1 MGIYR
6 KQPKTT
12 KNDMMSLL
20 KKRAT
25 FFKFALEKFGFAHIY
40 NNMITNFSNIG
51 ENYGKENRK
60 NQSSNRQR
68 DWAKNESLSVRDD
81 ISRENFKRYAHENHG
96 LDIIALCGWV
106 GAIFVMIAPFFNL
119 VIWCV
124 LAILGLS
131 FLTIQAIKNR
141 VNNLIFLN
149 ISSIIILLIRLF
161 KEIL

>member
-1 MGIYR
+1 MEMRNRSG
-6 KQPKTT
+6 
-12 KNDMMSLL
+12 
-20 KKRAT
+20 KKGGMNFILMLDNIVNSCIIR
-25 FFKFALEKFGFAHIY
+25 
-40 NNMITNFSNIG
+40 NMFNFSNIG

-81 ISRENFKRYAHENHG
+81 FVRENEQRYAHENHG
-96 LDIIALCGWV
+96 VDIVALCGWV
-106 GAIFVMIAPFFNL
+106 GAIFLMIAPFFNL

-124 LAILGLS
+124 LAIFGLS
-131 FLTIQAIKNR
+131 LLTIQAIKNR

-161 KEIL
+161 KETL

>member
-1 MGIYR
+1 MNFILMLDNIVNSCIIR
-6 KQPKTT
+6 
-12 KNDMMSLL
+12 
-20 KKRAT
+20 
-25 FFKFALEKFGFAHIY
+25 
-40 NNMITNFSNIG
+40 NMFNFSNIG

-81 ISRENFKRYAHENHG
+81 FVRENEQRYAHENHG
-96 LDIIALCGWV
+96 VDIVALCGWV
-106 GAIFVMIAPFFNL
+106 GAIFLMIAPFFNL

-124 LAILGLS
+124 LAIFGLS
-131 FLTIQAIKNR
+131 LLTIQAIKNR

-161 KEIL
+161 KETL

>member
-1 MGIYR
+1 MKLR
-6 KQPKTT
+6 NTT
-12 KNDMMSLL
+12 G
-20 KKRAT
+20 KKVGMNFILMLDNIVNSCIIR
-25 FFKFALEKFGFAHIY
+25 
-40 NNMITNFSNIG
+40 NMFNFSNIG

-81 ISRENFKRYAHENHG
+81 FVRENEQRYAHENHG
-96 LDIIALCGWV
+96 VDIVALCGWV
-106 GAIFVMIAPFFNL
+106 GAIFLMIAPFFNL

-124 LAILGLS
+124 LAIFGLS
-131 FLTIQAIKNR
+131 LLTIQAIKNR

>member
-1 MGIYR
+1 MEMRNRSG
-6 KQPKTT
+6 
-12 KNDMMSLL
+12 
-20 KKRAT
+20 KKGGMNFILMLDNIVNSCIIR
-25 FFKFALEKFGFAHIY
+25 
-40 NNMITNFSNIG
+40 NMFNFSNIG

-81 ISRENFKRYAHENHG
+81 FARENEQRYAHENHG
-96 LDIIALCGWV
+96 VDIVALCGWV
-106 GAIFVMIAPFFNL
+106 GAIFLMIAPFFNL

-124 LAILGLS
+124 LAIFGLS
-131 FLTIQAIKNR
+131 LLTIQAIKNR

-161 KEIL
+161 KETL